1 MLEIRALHFS
11 LSSLNNNTKR
21 KRVSCN
27 VHGKVAPYDA
37 FGPTGCLNEADWP
50 CLTLCSVMDDFSL
63 RGQVK
68 FSSNIKILPH
78 FTYFNTVVGQSRSS
92 LNMSDV
98 ALYEII

>member
-1 MLEIRALHFS
+1 M
-11 LSSLNNNTKR
+11 
-21 KRVSCN
+21 SCN

-78 FTYFNTVVGQSRSS
+78 F
-92 LNMSDV
+92 
-98 ALYEII
+98 